1 MTTYTSPFSGNTIQP
16 TDVSYASYT
25 GLTSNLV
32 LQWPVNGNTGNPAA
46 RVMEISF
53 TGSGGLVYMP
63 DATQVSVGQ
72 DALIRNVGSTQ
83 FTVVGYGGTTII
95 ALAAGQAEYIYVT
108 NNSTQNGTWGM
119 LTFGSGNY
127 AGAASALAGYGLEAL
142 SATLNQAYTISA
154 LSAAYTFLASDQAT
168 AFVWSGGT
176 TTATLTA
183 AGTLGS
189 SWFVLVK
196 NNGTGTLTVNCSGSD
211 TIDGATSKTFQPGN
225 SAFIICTGTG
235 FITVGY
241 GTSSTFVYSVLTL
254 TVTGG
259 SYTLTASQ
267 ASNTI
272 QEYSGT
278 LTSNVTVTFPPVAN
292 LYVISN
298 QTNASGYSFTV
309 TTGVSG
315 GATATVPASG
325 QATLICD
332 GKNFYNAN
340 TTQAGSISFA
350 LVNGNAGSP
359 SLYFASETSTGI
371 YRKGTG
377 DFSITVLGTDVAD
390 FTSSGL
396 NVLGSGNF
404 TGGISGGT
412 F

>member
-25 GLTSNLV
+25 GLTSNLT

-108 NNSTQNGTWGM
+108 NNTTQNGTWGM

-189 SWFVLVK
+189 SWFVLIK

>member
-25 GLTSNLV
+25 GLTSNLT

-108 NNSTQNGTWGM
+108 NNTTQNGTWGM

>member
-25 GLTSNLV
+25 GLTSNLT

-108 NNSTQNGTWGM
+108 NNTTQNGTWGM

-154 LSAAYTFLASDQAT
+154 LSASYTFLASDQAT

-189 SWFVLVK
+189 SWFVLIK

>member
-108 NNSTQNGTWGM
+108 NNTTQNGTWGM

-142 SATLNQAYTISA
+142 SATLNQAYTLSA
-154 LSAAYTFLASDQAT
+154 LSATYTFLASDQAT

-278 LTSNVTVTFPPVAN
+278 LMSNVTVTFPPVAN

>member
-1 MTTYTSPFSGNTIQP
+1 
-16 TDVSYASYT
+16 
-25 GLTSNLV
+25 
-32 LQWPVNGNTGNPAA
+32 
-46 RVMEISF
+46 
-53 TGSGGLVYMP
+53 
-63 DATQVSVGQ
+63 
-72 DALIRNVGSTQ
+72 
-83 FTVVGYGGTTII
+83 
-95 ALAAGQAEYIYVT
+95 
-108 NNSTQNGTWGM
+108 
-119 LTFGSGNY
+119 
-127 AGAASALAGYGLEAL
+127 
-142 SATLNQAYTISA
+142 
-154 LSAAYTFLASDQAT
+154 
-168 AFVWSGGT
+168 
-176 TTATLTA
+176 
-183 AGTLGS
+183 
-189 SWFVLVK
+189 
-196 NNGTGTLTVNCSGSD
+196 
-211 TIDGATSKTFQPGN
+211 
-225 SAFIICTGTG
+225 
-235 FITVGY
+235 
-241 GTSSTFVYSVLTL
+241 
-254 TVTGG
+254 
-259 SYTLTASQ
+259 
-267 ASNTI
+267 
-272 QEYSGT
+272 

>member
-108 NNSTQNGTWGM
+108 NNTTQNGTWGM

-189 SWFVLVK
+189 SWFVLIK

>member
-1 MTTYTSPFSGNTIQP
+1 MTTYTSPFSGDTIQP

-25 GLTSNLV
+25 GLTSNLT

-142 SATLNQAYTISA
+142 SATLNQAYSISA
-154 LSAAYTFLASDQAT
+154 LSATYTFMAADQAT
-168 AFVWSGGT
+168 AFIWSGGT

-189 SWFVLVK
+189 SWFVLIK

>member
-108 NNSTQNGTWGM
+108 NNTTQNGTWGM

-154 LSAAYTFLASDQAT
+154 LSATYTFLASDQAT

>member
-108 NNSTQNGTWGM
+108 NNTTQNGTWGM

-189 SWFVLVK
+189 SWFVLIK

-211 TIDGATSKTFQPGN
+211 TIDGATSKSFQPGN

>member
-1 MTTYTSPFSGNTIQP
+1 
-16 TDVSYASYT
+16 
-25 GLTSNLV
+25 
-32 LQWPVNGNTGNPAA
+32 
-46 RVMEISF
+46 MEISF
-53 TGSGGLVYMP
+53 TGSGGIVYMP

-72 DALIRNVGSTQ
+72 DALIRNVGSTS
-83 FTVVGYGGTTII
+83 FTVEGYSGSTIVSI
-95 ALAAGQAEYIYVT
+95 AAGQAEYIYIT
-108 NNSTQNGTWGM
+108 SNSTQNGSWGL

-127 AGAASALAGYGLEAL
+127 AGSASELAGYGLEAIA
-142 SATLNQAYTISA
+142 ATLNQAYTINGLA
-154 LSAAYTFLASDQAT
+154 NGYTLASSDQASAYIWT
-168 AFVWSGGT
+168 GGAGS
-176 TTATLTA
+176 ATLSA
-183 AGTLGS
+183 SGTLGS
-189 SWFVLVK
+189 SWFVLIK
-196 NNGTGTLTVNCSGSD
+196 NNGTGTLTINCSGSD
-211 TIDGATSKTFQPGN
+211 MIDGATSKTFQPEN
-225 SAFIICTGTG
+225 SAIIICTGSG
-235 FITVGY
+235 FITIGY

-371 YRKGTG
+371 YRAGTG
-377 DFSITVLGTDVAD
+377 SFNITILGTDIAD
-390 FTSSGL
+390 FTTGGL
-396 NVLGSGNF
+396 NINGTGNF
-404 TGGISGGT
+404 TLGMSGGT